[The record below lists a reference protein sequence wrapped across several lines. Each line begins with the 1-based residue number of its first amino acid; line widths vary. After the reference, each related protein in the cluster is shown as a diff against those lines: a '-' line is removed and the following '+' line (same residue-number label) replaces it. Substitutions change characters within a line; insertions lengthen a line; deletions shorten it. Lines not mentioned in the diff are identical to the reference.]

1 MLRRFGDGILILLVL
16 IMGAAWL
23 LGRLE
28 ERLEVPLPAKPS
40 ETFEVPETEPNQEAP
55 KGPLLPAPS
64 PFDDQSIV
72 EAQKAGPW
80 SSGTGFAIGDNGVWL
95 TARHVALG
103 CERLGVVNG
112 QDQELVAAS
121 LVYVS
126 KRADVAILKT
136 QGGPEPL
143 ALDLNE
149 ADLQVGS
156 TGFHIGFPQG
166 QPGEVVSQLIGREL
180 MITEGAW
187 RGRENTLAWAEVSRS
202 KGLRGTLGG
211 LSGGPAF
218 DAGGNVIGITIA
230 ESLRRG
236 RVITTSSDSIVQAL
250 KDARLSPKGAAIAPL
265 QANDIAR
272 AANRV
277 RRDLKVIQIVCL
289 PTE

>member
-16 IMGAAWL
+16 AMAAAWMF
-23 LGRLE
+23 GRANDRPE
-28 ERLEVPLPAKPS
+28 FQRPPKPA
-40 ETFEVPETEPNQEAP
+40 ETFEVPEPEAAP
-55 KGPLLPAPS
+55 EEQAGPLLPAPS
-64 PFDDQSIV
+64 PYDDQSMV
-72 EAQKAGPW
+72 EAQRAGPW

-121 LVYVS
+121 LAFVS

-149 ADLQVGS
+149 DDLQIGA
-156 TGFHIGFPQG
+156 TGYHIGFPQG
-166 QPGEVVSQLIGREL
+166 QPGEVVSRLIGREL

-187 RGRENTLAWAEVSRS
+187 HGRENTLAWAEVSRS

-218 DAGGNVIGITIA
+218 DSKGKVIGITIA

-236 RVITTSSDSIVQAL
+236 RVITTSSDSIIQAL
-250 KDARLSPKGAAIAPL
+250 KEARLVPEGTAIAPL
-265 QANDIAR
+265 QPSDITR

-277 RRDLKVIQIVCL
+277 RRDLKVIQVVCL
-289 PTE
+289 PQE

>member
-1 MLRRFGDGILILLVL
+1 
-16 IMGAAWL
+16 
-23 LGRLE
+23 
-28 ERLEVPLPAKPS
+28 
-40 ETFEVPETEPNQEAP
+40 
-55 KGPLLPAPS
+55 
-64 PFDDQSIV
+64 
-72 EAQKAGPW
+72 
-80 SSGTGFAIGDNGVWL
+80 
-95 TARHVALG
+95 
-103 CERLGVVNG
+103 LGVVNG

-149 ADLQVGS
+149 ADLQLGA

-166 QPGEVVSQLIGREL
+166 QPGEVVSRLIGREL

-218 DAGGNVIGITIA
+218 DARGNVIGITIA

-236 RVITTSSDSIVQAL
+236 RVITTSSDSVIQAL
-250 KDARLSPKGAAIAPL
+250 KEARLSPQGEAIAPL
-265 QANDIAR
+265 QAADITR
-272 AANRV
+272 VANRV
-277 RRDLKVIQIVCL
+277 RRDLKVIQVVCL
-289 PTE
+289 PPK

>member
-1 MLRRFGDGILILLVL
+1 MLRRFGDGILIFLVL

-23 LGRLE
+23 LGRVTDRSDP
-28 ERLEVPLPAKPS
+28 RLPSRPA
-40 ETFEVPETEPNQEAP
+40 ETFVVPPSDSIEEEET
-55 KGPLLPAPS
+55 GPLLPAPS
-64 PFDDQSIV
+64 PLDDRSLV
-72 EAQKAGPW
+72 EAQRAGPW
-80 SSGTGFAIGDNGVWL
+80 SSGTGFAIGDGGVWL

-112 QDQELVAAS
+112 QDQELVAAT

-149 ADLQVGS
+149 ADLQLGA

-166 QPGEVVSQLIGREL
+166 QPGEVVSRLIGREL

-218 DAGGNVIGITIA
+218 DGRGNVIGITIA

-236 RVITTSSDSIVQAL
+236 RVITTSSDSVIQAL
-250 KDARLSPKGAAIAPL
+250 KEARLSPKGEAIAPL
-265 QANDIAR
+265 QTNDITR
-272 AANRV
+272 VANRV
-277 RRDLKVIQIVCL
+277 RRDLKVIQVVCL
-289 PTE
+289 PPE

>member
-16 IMGAAWL
+16 AMAAAWMF
-23 LGRLE
+23 GRASDRLE
-28 ERLEVPLPAKPS
+28 SQHPAKPA
-40 ETFEVPETEPNQEAP
+40 ETFEVPEQEAAREEQA
-55 KGPLLPAPS
+55 GPLLPAPS
-64 PFDDQSIV
+64 PYDDQSMV
-72 EAQKAGPW
+72 EAQRAGPW

-121 LVYVS
+121 LAYVS
-126 KRADVAILKT
+126 KRADVAILRT

-149 ADLQVGS
+149 DDLQIGA
-156 TGFHIGFPQG
+156 TAYHIGFPQG
-166 QPGEVVSQLIGREL
+166 QPGEVVSRLIGREL

-218 DAGGNVIGITIA
+218 DSKGKVIGITIA

-236 RVITTSSDSIVQAL
+236 RVITTSSDSIIQAL
-250 KDARLSPKGAAIAPL
+250 KEARLVPEGTAIAPL
-265 QANDIAR
+265 QPSDITR

-277 RRDLKVIQIVCL
+277 RRDLKVIQVVCL
-289 PTE
+289 PQE

>member
-23 LGRLE
+23 LGRINDRSDP
-28 ERLEVPLPAKPS
+28 RLPSKPA
-40 ETFEVPETEPNQEAP
+40 ETFVVPPSASIEEEET
-55 KGPLLPAPS
+55 GPLLPAPS
-64 PFDDQSIV
+64 PLDDRSLV
-72 EAQKAGPW
+72 EAQRAGPW
-80 SSGTGFAIGDNGVWL
+80 SSGTGFAIGDDGVWL

-149 ADLQVGS
+149 ADLQLGA

-166 QPGEVVSQLIGREL
+166 QPGEVVSRLIGREL

-218 DAGGNVIGITIA
+218 DARGNVIGITIA

-236 RVITTSSDSIVQAL
+236 RVITTSSDSVIQAL
-250 KDARLSPKGAAIAPL
+250 KEARLNPKGEAITPP
-265 QANDIAR
+265 QTNDITR
-272 AANRV
+272 VANRV
-277 RRDLKVIQIVCL
+277 RRDLKVIQVVCL
-289 PTE
+289 PPE

>member
-1 MLRRFGDGILILLVL
+1 MFRRFGDGILILLVL
-16 IMGAAWL
+16 LMGAAWL
-23 LGRLE
+23 FGRANDRLDGALPSKPADGFVEPEPEGKE
-28 ERLEVPLPAKPS
+28 ED
-40 ETFEVPETEPNQEAP
+40 
-55 KGPLLPAPS
+55 GPLLPAPG
-64 PFDDQSIV
+64 PYDDQSVV
-72 EAQKAGPW
+72 EAERAGPW
-80 SSGTGFAIGDNGVWL
+80 SSGTGFAIGDNGIWL

-112 QDQELVAAS
+112 RDQQLVAAS

-136 QGGPEPL
+136 RGGPEPL

-149 ADLQVGS
+149 ADLQLGA

-166 QPGEVVSQLIGREL
+166 QPGEVVSRLIGREL

-202 KGLRGTLGG
+202 RGLRGSLGG

-218 DAGGNVIGITIA
+218 DARGNVIGITIA

-250 KDARLSPKGAAIAPL
+250 KDVRLSPNGAAIAPL
-265 QANDIAR
+265 QPKDIGR
-272 AANRV
+272 VANRV
-277 RRDLKVIQIVCL
+277 RRDLKVIQVVCL
-289 PTE
+289 PPD

>member
-23 LGRLE
+23 LGRVNDRSDA
-28 ERLEVPLPAKPS
+28 RLPSRPA
-40 ETFEVPETEPNQEAP
+40 ETFVVPPSDAIEEEE

-64 PFDDQSIV
+64 PFDDQSMV
-72 EAQKAGPW
+72 EAQRAGPW
-80 SSGTGFAIGDNGVWL
+80 SSGTGFAIGDDGFWL

-121 LVYVS
+121 LAYVS

-149 ADLQVGS
+149 ADLQLGA

-166 QPGEVVSQLIGREL
+166 QPGEVVSRLIGREL

-218 DAGGNVIGITIA
+218 DARGNVIGITIA

-236 RVITTSSDSIVQAL
+236 RVITTSSDSVILAL
-250 KDARLSPKGAAIAPL
+250 KEARLSPQGEAIAPL
-265 QANDIAR
+265 QAADITRVAD
-272 AANRV
+272 RV
-277 RRDLKVIQIVCL
+277 RRDLKVIQVVCL
-289 PTE
+289 PPK